1 MKNLPLR
8 AFLGI
13 LSVILLLPLVMTV
26 LYSFA
31 APAEIKAFLA
41 TRGSFAQDAWMEIKL
56 APKLL
61 SLRQYYD
68 VLIGDEAMLR
78 LYANSAMYT
87 AMILL
92 GQALVIPMM
101 AYALSRFAFPG
112 RDVVFFMVIML
123 MLLPFQVTMVPNV
136 LTLRR
141 LNLMN
146 TVWAVVLPSVFAP
159 FYIFL
164 LRQYM
169 LSIPEEIFEAGR
181 IDGAG
186 SWRLLLHVLLP
197 VSKPII
203 GCAVA
208 LSFAEGW
215 SLVEQPLAY
224 LSENAGL
231 MPLSVMFNQL
241 SDAADGVKFA
251 GSALYILPALFVYMF
266 FRDDILDGIQLT
278 EMK

>member
-1 MKNLPLR
+1 MKNMAIRALLALLSIIVILPL
-8 AFLGI
+8 A
-13 LSVILLLPLVMTV
+13 MTV
-26 LYSFA
+26 IYSFCQ
-31 APAEIKAFLA
+31 PGEIKAFLD
-41 TRGSFAQDAWMEIKL
+41 TRGSFAEGAWMEIKL
-56 APKLL
+56 APKLF

-68 VLIGDEAMLR
+68 VLISDGAMLR

-87 AMILL
+87 AMIIA

-101 AYALSRFAFPG
+101 AYALSRFRFFG
-112 RDVVFFMVIML
+112 RDAIFFVVIML

-136 LTLRR
+136 LTLRA

-146 TVWAVVLPSVFAP
+146 TIWAVVLPSIFAP

-169 LSIPEEIFEAGR
+169 ISIPDEIFEAAR
-181 IDGAG
+181 IDGSG
-186 SWRLLLHVLLP
+186 SWRLLIHVLLP

-215 SLVEQPLAY
+215 NLVEQPLAY
-224 LSENAGL
+224 LTDNAAL

-241 SDAADGVKFA
+241 SDAANGVKFA
-251 GSALYILPALFVYMF
+251 GSALYILPALFVYMY